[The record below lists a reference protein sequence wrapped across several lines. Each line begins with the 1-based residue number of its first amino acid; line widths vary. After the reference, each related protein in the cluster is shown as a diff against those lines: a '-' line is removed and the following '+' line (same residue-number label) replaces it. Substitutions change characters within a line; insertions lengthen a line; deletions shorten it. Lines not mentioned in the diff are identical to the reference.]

1 MGSAIQEP
9 KTLLLERE
17 YRMIGSQNINNKTQ
31 MHKSV
36 SRLIGSRQ
44 AMANKRRSVSRV
56 RSVSMAGKNLP
67 LVQVIGG
74 GVIGLASALRISNE
88 MDVRVEIVAEKI
100 AKETTSEGAG
110 GLWKPFALT
119 GTRADL
125 TNRWG
130 KETLDHYMS
139 LFLSP
144 DAEKAGIIL
153 TSAYELYEKK
163 EEEPEWA
170 HIVPGFRHLTPEEIH
185 FYDPSG
191 RHVHGIAYD
200 TIIAEGR
207 LYMQY
212 LLEKLCSQNEKVTIT
227 KKRLDSIDDVMGS
240 EEASVVVN
248 CTGLGARELFKDES
262 MFAIRGHVLR
272 VKAPWVR
279 HHVESHS
286 LDETRPAY
294 IIPNTDTVVLG
305 GTKDVGNEDTESR
318 EEERREIFDQCKA
331 IVPSLEGAEVVS
343 SWVGLRPGRIG
354 IRLEKEDIILNGH
367 TLPCIHNYG
376 HGGSGLTLAWGCAG
390 DVVELVKESVC
401 SKQHDA

>member
-1 MGSAIQEP
+1 MF
-9 KTLLLERE
+9 
-17 YRMIGSQNINNKTQ
+17 GSQSFNMLHCMT
-31 MHKSV
+31 MP
-36 SRLIGSRQ
+36 
-44 AMANKRRSVSRV
+44 ASVSRV
-56 RSVSMAGKNLP
+56 AGTGQAMAKTRQSQRTRSVTMAAKDLP
-67 LVQVIGG
+67 LVRVIGG

-110 GLWKPFALT
+110 GLWKPYALT
-119 GTRADL
+119 GTPADV

-163 EEEPEWA
+163 EEDPEWS
-170 HIVPGFRHLTPEEIH
+170 HIVPGFRHLTPEEIR

-191 RHVHGIAYD
+191 RHVYGIAYD

-212 LLEKLCSQNEKVTIT
+212 LLDALRSQNDKVTIT
-227 KKRLDSIDDVMGS
+227 KKRLESVDDVMGS
-240 EEASVVVN
+240 EGAHVVVN
-248 CTGLGARELFKDES
+248 CTGLGARDLFKDES

-286 LDETRPAY
+286 LDETKPAY

-305 GTKDVGNEDTESR
+305 GTKDVGNEDMESR
-318 EEERREIFDQCKA
+318 EDERREIFDQCKA
-331 IVPSLEGAEVVS
+331 IVPSLEGAEMVS
-343 SWVGLRPGRIG
+343 SWVGLRPGRRG
-354 IRLEKEDIILNGH
+354 IRLEKEEVAIDGR

-390 DVVELVKESVC
+390 DVVKLVKESLHV
-401 SKQHDA
+401 

>member
-1 MGSAIQEP
+1 MF
-9 KTLLLERE
+9 
-17 YRMIGSQNINNKTQ
+17 GSQISTNMYESPMYT
-31 MHKSV
+31 SV
-36 SRLIGSRQ
+36 SRSVGIRQVVASKRHSR
-44 AMANKRRSVSRV
+44 RICSVP
-56 RSVSMAGKNLP
+56 SMAAKDLP
-67 LVQVIGG
+67 LVKVIGG

-88 MDVRVEIVAEKI
+88 LDVRVEIVAEKI

-119 GTRADL
+119 GTPSDL

-144 DAEKAGIIL
+144 DAEQAGIIL

-163 EEEPEWA
+163 EEDPEWSNV
-170 HIVPGFRHLTPEEIH
+170 VPGFRHLTPEEIH
-185 FYDPSG
+185 FYDPTG
-191 RHVHGIAYD
+191 RHVYGIAYD

-212 LLEKLCSQNEKVTIT
+212 LLDQLNSRNERVSIT
-227 KKRLDSIDDVMGS
+227 KKRLESVDDVVGD
-240 EEASVVVN
+240 EEANVVVN
-248 CTGLGARELFKDES
+248 CTGLGARDLFKDES

-305 GTKDVGNEDTESR
+305 GTKDIGNEDTESR
-318 EEERREIFDQCKA
+318 EEERQEIFDLCKA
-331 IVPSLEGAEVVS
+331 IVPSLESAEIVS
-343 SWVGLRPGRIG
+343 SWVGLRPGRRG
-354 IRLEKEDIILNGH
+354 IRLEKQDIIVNGR

-390 DVVELVKESVC
+390 DVVGLVKESI
-401 SKQHDA
+401 HA